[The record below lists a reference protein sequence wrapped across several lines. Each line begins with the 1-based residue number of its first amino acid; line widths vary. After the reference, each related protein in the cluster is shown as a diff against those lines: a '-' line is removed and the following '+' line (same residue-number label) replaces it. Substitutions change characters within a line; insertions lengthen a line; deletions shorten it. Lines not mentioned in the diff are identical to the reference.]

1 MGKIK
6 PFLQQMKEG
15 GNPLDIIWCG
25 MIYGASPNNYR
36 EFGFSKLSAA
46 QRKTYVTNRLSRK
59 MIRRFNDPAYI
70 HIFEDKT
77 QFAER
82 FAEYFGRKW
91 LSSADLTEGK
101 LDCFIKSVGA
111 RFIYKPAGE
120 AQGQGIKVYENARTE
135 AVWNEIKDKPKA
147 ILEEWITQH
156 EELNKI
162 YSDAI
167 NCIRIITVF
176 KDGKTH
182 FLTGGI
188 TWGNGMKIANA
199 SASGIVSPV
208 NFDTGIL
215 EKPAADFYG
224 HSYERHPITTENI
237 VGIKL
242 PYWRETL
249 DMLNKAASE
258 VPQVGY
264 IGWDV
269 AITPNGPVIIEGNT
283 TPGYKYYQIPQHL
296 VDKTGNRLKYKQ
308 CLY

>member
-1 MGKIK
+1 MGKLKLFI
-6 PFLQQMKEG
+6 QQMKEG

-25 MIYGASPNNYR
+25 MMYGASPNNYR
-36 EFGFSKLSAA
+36 EFGFSRLTAV

-59 MIRRFNDPAYI
+59 MIKRFNDPDYI
-70 HIFEDKT
+70 NIFEDKT

-82 FAEYFGRKW
+82 FEKYFGRKW
-91 LSSADLTEGK
+91 ISSTELTKEK
-101 LDCFIKSVGA
+101 LDSFINAIGGK
-111 RFIYKPAGE
+111 FIYKPAGE
-120 AQGQGIKVYENARTE
+120 AQGQGIKVFENVE
-135 AVWNEIKDKPKA
+135 AESVWNEIKDKPKA

-176 KDGKTH
+176 KDGKNH

-188 TWGNGMKIANA
+188 TWGNGKKIANA

-208 NFDTGIL
+208 NFETGLL

-224 HSYERHPITTENI
+224 HSYTKHPITGENVI
-237 VGIKL
+237 GIKL
-242 PYWRETL
+242 PYWKETL
-249 DMLNKAASE
+249 AMLDKAAAE
-258 VPQVGY
+258 IPQVGY

-269 AITPNGPVIIEGNT
+269 AITPSGPIIIEGNT
-283 TPGYKYYQIPQHL
+283 TPGYKYYQIPKHMTN
-296 VDKTGNRLKYKQ
+296 KTGNKSIYQQFL
-308 CLY
+308 